1 MKKKVKDL
9 TITDLENIC
18 KSKEKCSDCPFNP
31 KTLYDTC
38 YVNELLVHWNIYYEQ
53 EIEVDEDDK

>member
-18 KSKEKCSDCPFNP
+18 ESKEKCSDCPFKP

-38 YVNELLVHWNIYYEQ
+38 YVNYLLERWNIDLNQ
-53 EIEVDEDDK
+53 EIEVDCDE